1 MIGVGWWSE
10 LFIFYGILT
19 AIAVWEIRRFHNMSV
34 AKEKRITT
42 IEAKQAF
49 MFEELDK
56 LEQRIEKNSQDT
68 RNALKKVR

>member
-1 MIGVGWWSE
+1 
-10 LFIFYGILT
+10 
-19 AIAVWEIRRFHNMSV
+19 MSL

-42 IEAKQAF
+42 IETKQAF